1 MFDGIEVKQYDIN
14 LGIIDKKSLNK
25 RIWDDCLKPASIAH
39 RDKYCKK
46 INGGEKWAI
55 PICKKIMNY
64 CEYCCATKIPKWETI
79 IFYNCQ
85 KTCIQATRNY
95 EK

>member
-14 LGIIDKKSLNK
+14 LGIMDKKSLNK
-25 RIWDDCLKPASIAH
+25 RIWDDCLKPASLAH

-55 PICKKIMNY
+55 PM
-64 CEYCCATKIPKWETI
+64 
-79 IFYNCQ
+79 
-85 KTCIQATRNY
+85 
-95 EK
+95 